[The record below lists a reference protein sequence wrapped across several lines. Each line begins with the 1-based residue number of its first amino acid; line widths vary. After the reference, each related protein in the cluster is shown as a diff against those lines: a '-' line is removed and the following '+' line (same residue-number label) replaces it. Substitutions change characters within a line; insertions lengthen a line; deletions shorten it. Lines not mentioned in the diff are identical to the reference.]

1 MSKGGRPFDLRPIS
15 SVSLI
20 GHNAP
25 SLATLMHRGVRF
37 KKMTSKRSKAT
48 PSVAATTLTQA
59 FKVNPQLIPVIP
71 ISTYTYTIL
80 SGCIDHNRNVIG
92 NFALYQTLL
101 FLINFRNIPFAF
113 ILNSQNLTSCSSK
126 PAHQQGSKV
135 FNHRVPMP
143 PNQQPGKLNPRE
155 KPLQAPRLNGNG
167 RKQHHPLHLI
177 RCPKFKQTRPMH
189 LNRPSI
195 HLIKARHRPLSVSK
209 QPSLPLKVK
218 YQS

>member
-1 MSKGGRPFDLRPIS
+1 VSKGGRPFDLRPIS

-101 FLINFRNIPFAF
+101 FLINFRNIPLLLYL
-113 ILNSQNLTSCSSK
+113 IHKT
-126 PAHQQGSKV
+126 
-135 FNHRVPMP
+135 
-143 PNQQPGKLNPRE
+143 
-155 KPLQAPRLNGNG
+155 
-167 RKQHHPLHLI
+167 LHLVAANQRI
-177 RCPKFKQTRPMH
+177 SKGPRCSIIGCRCPPINNQVSSTQEKSPYKHQDSTGMAESSTILSTSSDAPNSSRPD
-189 LNRPSI
+189 RCT
-195 HLIKARHRPLSVSK
+195 
-209 QPSLPLKVK
+209 
-218 YQS
+218 